1 MPWKKAENPGTVK
14 DLERRGS
21 VLSWYPAN
29 EMRYVVYAVP
39 ESLSPLDVIS
49 GSGAN
54 FMAEYIVVVTYGH
67 SVTLPSDKLSGY
79 WYAVSPYDRYG
90 NEWEASII
98 DD

>member
-1 MPWKKAENPGTVK
+1 M
-14 DLERRGS
+14 
-21 VLSWYPAN
+21 
-29 EMRYVVYAVP
+29 
-39 ESLSPLDVIS
+39 DVIS

-54 FMAEYIVVVTYGH
+54 FMAEYIVAVTYGH

-79 WYAVSPYDRYG
+79 WYAVAPYDRYG